1 MLALR
6 IETEILLFFFVFFL
20 KREIQKIVVDEP
32 DPQGNARK

>member
-6 IETEILLFFFVFFL
+6 IETEILLFFSFFL

-32 DPQGNARK
+32 DP